1 MDVQMFIYA
10 AVAVFVLIVGIG
22 AISGQLKGTNRKA
35 EEHKARMADYDRK
48 AEEHEW
54 KRASQQSSAE
64 KAELEIEK
72 LKAEIQSQKV
82 RYEADIARKEQ
93 EILKAQKD
101 LQYKKDHPEK
111 FSDWS
116 PKDNKDQTLL
126 RVFSFA

>member
-1 MDVQMFIYA
+1 MDVQMFVYT

-22 AISGQLKGTNRKA
+22 AISGQLKGPNRKA
-35 EEHKARMADYDRK
+35 EKAK
-48 AEEHEW
+48 
-54 KRASQQSSAE
+54 
-64 KAELEIEK
+64 LEIEK

-116 PKDNKDQTLL
+116 PKNNKD
-126 RVFSFA
+126 

>member
-22 AISGQLKGTNRKA
+22 AISGQLKGTNRKV

-93 EILKAQKD
+93 EILKTQKD

-116 PKDNKDQTLL
+116 PKDNKD
-126 RVFSFA
+126 